1 MVDAQDSIKDEG
13 EGPAGQAERVPPEQV
28 DVSDPADLRP
38 DFLRPWALLL
48 VLVFFAIGVG
58 LVATRHWRR
67 GSVMVGGSLVL
78 AGLLRWV
85 LPERSAGLIVVRS
98 KIFDVAL
105 GLGVGTGVVVLGM
118 IVPGTFE

>member
-1 MVDAQDSIKDEG
+1 M
-13 EGPAGQAERVPPEQV
+13 
-28 DVSDPADLRP
+28 
-38 DFLRPWALLL
+38 L
-48 VLVFFAIGVG
+48 VIFAIGVG

-85 LPERSAGLIVVRS
+85 LPERLAGLLVVRS

-118 IVPGTFE
+118 VVPGTFE

>member
-1 MVDAQDSIKDEG
+1 MVDAQDSIKSEG
-13 EGPAGQAERVPPEQV
+13 EGPAGQAERVPPEQL

-85 LPERSAGLIVVRS
+85 LPERSAGLLVVRS

>member
-1 MVDAQDSIKDEG
+1 MVDAQDGIEGEG
-13 EGPAGQAERVPPEQV
+13 EGPAGQAERVPPEQGE
-28 DVSDPADLRP
+28 VSDPPDLRP
-38 DFLRPWALLL
+38 DFLRPWALLA
-48 VLVFFAIGVG
+48 VLVIFAIGVG

-85 LPERSAGLIVVRS
+85 LPERLAGLLVVRS

-118 IVPGTFE
+118 VVPGTFE

>member
-28 DVSDPADLRP
+28 DVTDPADLRP
-38 DFLRPWALLL
+38 DFLRPWALLA
-48 VLVFFAIGVG
+48 VLVIFAIGVG

-85 LPERSAGLIVVRS
+85 LPERLAGLLVVRS

-118 IVPGTFE
+118 VVPGTFE

>member
-1 MVDAQDSIKDEG
+1 MVDAQDGIEGEG
-13 EGPAGQAERVPPEQV
+13 EGPAGQAERVPTEHV
-28 DVSDPADLRP
+28 EVSDPPDLRP
-38 DFLRPWALLL
+38 DFLSPWALLA

-85 LPERSAGLIVVRS
+85 LPERLAACSVRS

-118 IVPGTFE
+118 VVPGTFE